1 MHKLIYASLVW
12 LFVASPALVFA
23 HEGHDHGAPQP
34 RLTVSAAPRGEASSD
49 AFELVAVFRGGSL
62 IVSLDRF
69 ATNEP
74 VVDARLEGE
83 TRDGPVTL
91 SAGPDGFYRVEAPWA
106 ATPGRKDLIFTVT
119 LGDVVDILPVTV
131 EVPAPAPA
139 ASPPPTVAGFLIS
152 PAIAQG
158 IRDRLTAADPAVL
171 GAAAGGFAL
180 GVTLMMLMR
189 RRGKPVAIAALA
201 LAFAWGQST
210 PTSAHEGHDH
220 GPAAATS
227 TAGAGSVRDLAQRQ
241 PDGSIFVPKAT
252 QRILAI
258 RAVLTEPTRQH
269 RTAELPGRIIPDPSA
284 SGYVQ
289 VATGGRLS
297 PPPGGFPR
305 LGAQVREGQVLGYV
319 TAPLQAM
326 DRSDMRQRQG
336 ELDQQIGLVERRIAR
351 FEQLV
356 RSGAGTQ
363 VQLDEARLELR
374 GLRDRRAALDQAR
387 REPEPL
393 IAPVSGLIAEA
404 SAVVGQMVQANTVIF
419 HIVDPR
425 RLWVEALSYD
435 VITPGAGAS
444 GRTSAGRELS
454 LAYQGSGLADR
465 NQSIPVHFEI
475 TGDASGHRLG
485 QFVTVIAPTSEEVE
499 GVAVPRAAVV
509 RAANGQDVVY
519 LHTAAERFEPREVR
533 TAPLDGHRVLVLA
546 GLQRGQRLVTQ
557 GAELLDQVR

>member
-1 MHKLIYASLVW
+1 MHKLVFASLAL
-12 LFVASPALVFA
+12 LFALPIAASA
-23 HEGHDHGAPQP
+23 HEGHDHGAPPP
-34 RLTVSAAPRGEASSD
+34 RLTVAAAPRGEASSD
-49 AFELVAVFRGGSL
+49 AFELVAVIRGEEL
-62 IVSLDRF
+62 VVSLDRF

-74 VVDARLEGE
+74 VADAAVEAE
-83 TRDGPVTL
+83 TPNGPVAL
-91 SAGPDGFYRVEAPWA
+91 SAGPDGFYRLAAPWA
-106 ATPGRKDLIFTVT
+106 AESGRKDLIFTVT
-119 LGDVVDILPVTV
+119 HGDAADVLAVTV
-131 EVPAPAPA
+131 DVPAPPA
-139 ASPPPTVAGFLIS
+139 AAPPAPTLAGFLIS
-152 PAIAQG
+152 PAVAQSLRERVAG
-158 IRDRLTAADPAVL
+158 SDPAVIL
-171 GAAAGGFAL
+171 AALGGFAG
-180 GVTLMMLMR
+180 GVALVLLFGR
-189 RRGKPVAIAALA
+189 RRTRVVAVLVLA
-201 LAFAWGQST
+201 GLGFVLWQAQPAR
-210 PTSAHEGHDH
+210 AHEGHDH
-220 GPAAATS
+220 GPAPAAA
-227 TAGAGSVRDLAQRQ
+227 AGAAGRDLAQRQ
-241 PDGSIFVPKAT
+241 ADGSVFVPKTT

-258 RAVLTEPTRQH
+258 RTVLTEPTAQR
-269 RTAELPGRIIPDPSA
+269 RTVELPGRIIPDPSA

-297 PPPGGFPR
+297 QPPGGFPR
-305 LGAQVREGQVLGYV
+305 LGAEVREGQVLGFV

-356 RSGAGTQ
+356 RTGAGTQ

-393 IAPVSGLIAEA
+393 VAPVAGVVAEA
-404 SAVVGQMVQANTVIF
+404 SAVVGQMVQPNTVVF

-435 VITPGAGAS
+435 VIAPGAGAS

-465 NQSIPVHFEI
+465 NQSIPVHFQI
-475 TGDASGHRLG
+475 TGEAGGHRLG
-485 QFVTVIAPTSEEVE
+485 QFVTVIAPTSDEVD

-509 RAANGQDVVY
+509 RSANGQDIVY

-533 TAPLDGHRVLVLA
+533 TAPLDGGRVLVLA